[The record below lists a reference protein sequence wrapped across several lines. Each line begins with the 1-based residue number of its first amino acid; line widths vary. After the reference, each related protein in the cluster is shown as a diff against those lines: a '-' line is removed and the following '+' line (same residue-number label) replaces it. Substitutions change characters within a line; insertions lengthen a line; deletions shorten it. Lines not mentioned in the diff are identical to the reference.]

1 MYTVLIILQYID
13 TKTLVKSLLAKDVQ
27 YRSTVLCTHTQ
38 INITFTIYT
47 YFTQIAIMSKLLQ

>member
-47 YFTQIAIMSKLLQ
+47 